1 MKVLVLGASGFVG
14 ARLVKALSD
23 KKDISVVAGL
33 RRERADFQAL
43 GVEQRRIEATD
54 AQSVEAGLEGITHVI
69 NCVMGSND
77 IMVSSTKVLCAA
89 MVIAGCKRLVHF
101 SSTAVFGGAQG
112 LVHDNAPFAADV
124 DAYGRAKIECE
135 NIVRATSPVETI
147 ILRPAL
153 IHGAGAEQWTA
164 RIGRLLRWHRLG
176 DLGAAGDGLCNLVLV
191 DDVVQAAIRA
201 LDVEVASGSAFN
213 LAEPDPPTWNRYL
226 MDFARE
232 IGAVPVHR
240 LPGWQLKLETKLLA
254 IGFKVLQIV
263 AGKIKLRRLPIPDPI
278 TPSFARLFAQDIRFD
293 PSRADQVLGLKRTPY
308 REGLAQAAAWFGA
321 NSRRG

>member
-33 RRERADFQAL
+33 RRERADFRAL
-43 GVEQRRIEATD
+43 GIEQRVIEATD
-54 AQSVEAGLEGITHVI
+54 ARSVQVGLEGITHVI

-77 IMVSSTKVLCAA
+77 IMVSGTRVLCAA
-89 MVIAGCKRLVHF
+89 MVAARCQRLVHF
-101 SSTAVFGGAQG
+101 SSTAVFGSTQG
-112 LVHDNAPFAADV
+112 LVHDNTSFGADA
-124 DAYGRAKIECE
+124 DPYGRAKIECE
-135 NIVRATSPVETI
+135 NIVRAASPIEAI

-164 RIGRLLRWHRLG
+164 RIGRLLRWRRLG

-201 LDVEVASGSAFN
+201 LSVEVESGSAFN

-232 IGAVPVHR
+232 IWAVPVHR

-254 IGFKVLQIV
+254 ITFKIMQIA

-278 TPSFARLFAQDIRFD
+278 TPSFARLFAQDVRFD
-293 PSRADQVLGLKRTPY
+293 PTRTDQMLGLKRTPY
-308 REGLAQAAAWFGA
+308 REGLSQAAAWFRA
-321 NSRRG
+321 SSERG